1 MKKIIF
7 VATASLLFIF
17 TVQAQKK
24 TVTEKA
30 VETAEKAN
38 KKAHEISN
46 ASSKVT
52 EQAKQVGQHAQNI
65 TNNAKAIYRV
75 IEPILQHFKRKKKSS
90 VTNPEFAANT
100 NNAPGTNNNGSNRS
114 EPPGPPVTGTAKDDV
129 SGTYKIPISDYGI
142 PENKNYNSDGTANW
156 GNQNSQFPN
165 YLDAFSATIIDAYE
179 AELHP
184 VKVDLI
190 FLADQYGGYMLASP
204 VFLKNSDPGFHYENV
219 VKEWAEVNESEVAL
233 TKLTIGEFE
242 KIKWDDANKFYSIVK
257 QTRGYAS
264 FYQSFEEKL
273 KGKVFSV
280 RSEMGGRKA
289 YALIAIIDQIG
300 TYGSSGYLK
309 VKIKGVGIDNNAD
322 GYADDKRFESH

>member
-46 ASSKVT
+46 ASNKVA
-52 EQAKQVGQHAQNI
+52 EQAQQVGQHAQNI

-75 IEPILQHFKRKKKSS
+75 IEPILQHFKRKKKSGG
-90 VTNPEFAANT
+90 TNPEVVANT
-100 NNAPGTNNNGSNRS
+100 NSTAGTNNNGSIRS
-114 EPPGPPVTGTAKDDV
+114 EPPGAPSTGTSREDA
-129 SGTYKIPISDYGI
+129 SGGSNMPVSDYGI
-142 PENKNYNSDGTANW
+142 PENKNYNPDGTANW

-165 YLDAFSATIIDAYE
+165 YINAFSATIIDAYE

-184 VKVDLI
+184 TNVDLI

-219 VKEWAEVNESEVAL
+219 VKEWADVNESEVAL

-257 QTRGYAS
+257 QTGGYAS
-264 FYQSFEEKL
+264 FYQSFDEKL

-309 VKIKGVGIDNNAD
+309 VKIKGVGIDNNGD
-322 GYADDKRFESH
+322 GYADDPGFGRH